1 MGASCCEKHR
11 SAQHDDS
18 MTEPDTVMG
27 WANMVL
33 ASLTNLAAELSPTP
47 SEWPRWAWVCVA
59 LWVLTSC
66 YFLLFAM
73 AMYLQ
78 ELKSYGGA
86 SRVSLPKML
95 AFSLTWMNGSL
106 LSSVLVIPDLLLGRR
121 ERAARNVH
129 YYGSLMGQFMFRI
142 LSKPPVVIGLENL
155 PPDGEKGMVY
165 VSNHQTSV
173 DIALFYYIGAE
184 RRFSWVSKSTVFLIP
199 GVGLLMKIAR
209 YVALTRGNRNSV
221 KKMFDDCK
229 ERLAAGWSVMIF
241 PQGTRR
247 RLKVLD
253 FKDGAFQLAIDS
265 NSVVVRKWVV
275 EKCCSLRLALLLLLS
290 CVVVGGADTMNAQ
303 HALCTRYIYLLWRQ
317 GRVKRKTSVLLLANP
332 KRVCIQLS
340 VGVELYCCRIR
351 YSCPLI
357 CSFPALFSSIV
368 VSVHAAKDR
377 AGLCTLS

>member
-1 MGASCCEKHR
+1 MGASCCEKH
-11 SAQHDDS
+11 AQEAQQDDS
-18 MTEPDTVMG
+18 MTEPDSVMG
-27 WANMVL
+27 MASMVL
-33 ASLTNLAAELSPTP
+33 ASLTNLAAEMAPTP

-106 LSSVLVIPDLLLGRR
+106 FCSALVIPDLLLGRR

-142 LSKPPVVIGLENL
+142 LSKPPIVIGLENL
-155 PPDGEKGMVY
+155 PPDGDKGMVY

-199 GVGLLMKIAR
+199 GVGLLMKIAK

-229 ERLAAGWSVMIF
+229 QRLAAGWSVMIF

-265 NSVVVRKWVV
+265 NSVVVRSG
-275 EKCCSLRLALLLLLS
+275 CGRHAAPSMALVLS
-290 CVVVGGADTMNAQ
+290 FAT
-303 HALCTRYIYLLWRQ
+303 
-317 GRVKRKTSVLLLANP
+317 
-332 KRVCIQLS
+332 S
-340 VGVELYCCRIR
+340 VGVDRLDCSCRVGLVTTRSCQRRGWRHPAGVLYQLTSVVKGCCIGFLSTSARPP
-351 YSCPLI
+351 YSADY
-357 CSFPALFSSIV
+357 CSQRHQREV
-368 VSVHAAKDR
+368 VY
-377 AGLCTLS
+377 L

>member
-1 MGASCCEKHR
+1 MKEEEETHRERESERCVATTTTTDVLQLGEAAAGDNPDATTMGASCCEH
-11 SAQHDDS
+11 AHHDDNS
-18 MTEPDTVMG
+18 MTEPVTG
-27 WANMVL
+27 WANTVL
-33 ASLTNLAAELSPTP
+33 ASLTGLAAELAPTP
-47 SEWPRWAWVCVA
+47 SEWPRWAWACVA
-59 LWVLTSC
+59 LWILTSC

-106 LSSVLVIPDLLLGRR
+106 LSSLLVIPDLLLGQR

-129 YYGSLMGQFMFRI
+129 YYGSIMGQLMFRI

-209 YVALTRGNRNSV
+209 YVALTRGNRDSV

-229 ERLAAGWSVMIF
+229 QRLEAGWSVMIF

-265 NSVVVRKWVV
+265 NSVVVSEEWVGLV
-275 EKCCSLRLALLLLLS
+275 REK
-290 CVVVGGADTMNAQ
+290 
-303 HALCTRYIYLLWRQ
+303 Y
-317 GRVKRKTSVLLLANP
+317 
-332 KRVCIQLS
+332 
-340 VGVELYCCRIR
+340 YCCTPINCCLVLSGCVGRF
-351 YSCPLI
+351 YSE
-357 CSFPALFSSIV
+357 
-368 VSVHAAKDR
+368 
-377 AGLCTLS
+377 

>member
-1 MGASCCEKHR
+1 MGKACCAGKAGHQHHDHHHHE
-11 SAQHDDS
+11 SAAHHADPAVRETEAAAHDAES
-18 MTEPDTVMG
+18 TAESL
-27 WANMVL
+27 ANAVL
-33 ASLTNLAAELSPTP
+33 VTAASLVAEVTARL

-59 LWVLTSC
+59 LWFLTSC
-66 YFLLFAM
+66 YFLLFAV

-86 SRVSLPKML
+86 SRVNLPKML

-106 LSSVLVIPDLLLGRR
+106 LSSVLCIPDLLLGRR
-121 ERAARNVH
+121 ERAAEKVH

-155 PPDGEKGMVY
+155 PPDGEKGMVF

-209 YVALTRGNRNSV
+209 YVALTRGNRDSV

-265 NSVVVRKWVV
+265 NSVVVSERNGHVI
-275 EKCCSLRLALLLLLS
+275 LL
-290 CVVVGGADTMNAQ
+290 
-303 HALCTRYIYLLWRQ
+303 
-317 GRVKRKTSVLLLANP
+317 
-332 KRVCIQLS
+332 
-340 VGVELYCCRIR
+340 
-351 YSCPLI
+351 YS
-357 CSFPALFSSIV
+357 SS
-368 VSVHAAKDR
+368 S
-377 AGLCTLS
+377 T

>member
-1 MGASCCEKHR
+1 MGAACCEKR
-11 SAQHDDS
+11 AAELAAQQLAAQEGGDDS
-18 MTEPDTVMG
+18 MTEPDGVMG
-27 WANMVL
+27 WASMVL
-33 ASLTNLAAELSPTP
+33 TSFTSLAAELSPTP
-47 SEWPRWAWVCVA
+47 SEWPRWAWVCVG

-86 SRVSLPKML
+86 SR
-95 AFSLTWMNGSL
+95 
-106 LSSVLVIPDLLLGRR
+106 
-121 ERAARNVH
+121 NVH

-142 LSKPPVVIGLENL
+142 LSKPPVVIGIENL
-155 PPDGEKGMVY
+155 PPDGDKGMVY

-229 ERLAAGWSVMIF
+229 QRLASGWSVMIF

-265 NSVVVRKWVV
+265 NSVVVPFTLDLPEDLFHGPKKRTKITVHKPIHPGDPEFKDVATLRKHCFDTVIG
-275 EKCCSLRLALLLLLS
+275 ALPYAEGMLEEQKKQKEAAEATAA
-290 CVVVGGADTMNAQ
+290 GAPFET
-303 HALCTRYIYLLWRQ
+303 
-317 GRVKRKTSVLLLANP
+317 KKT
-332 KRVCIQLS
+332 K
-340 VGVELYCCRIR
+340 
-351 YSCPLI
+351 
-357 CSFPALFSSIV
+357 
-368 VSVHAAKDR
+368 
-377 AGLCTLS
+377 

>member
-1 MGASCCEKHR
+1 MGAECCARHANNAE
-11 SAQHDDS
+11 SGAD
-18 MTEPDTVMG
+18 G
-27 WANMVL
+27 WANAAL
-33 ASLTNLAAELSPTP
+33 ATATSPAAEVMVTLY
-47 SEWPRWAWVCVA
+47 EWPRWAWACAA
-59 LWVLTSC
+59 LGFLVSC

-86 SRVSLPKML
+86 SRVNLLKML

-106 LSSVLVIPDLLLGRR
+106 ISSVLCIPDLLLGRR
-121 ERAARNVH
+121 ERAAERVH

-155 PPDGEKGMVY
+155 PPDGEKGMVF

-184 RRFSWVSKSTVFLIP
+184 RKFSWVSKSTVFLIP
-199 GVGLLMKIAR
+199 GVGLLMKIAK
-209 YVALTRGNRNSV
+209 YVALTRGNRDSV

-265 NSVVVRKWVV
+265 NSVVVPFTLDLPEDLFHGPKKRTKITVHKPIRPGDPEFKDVTTLRKHCFDTVIG
-275 EKCCSLRLALLLLLS
+275 ALPYAEAMLEEQKKQKEAAEAATIA
-290 CVVVGGADTMNAQ
+290 GGASAPPEE
-303 HALCTRYIYLLWRQ
+303 
-317 GRVKRKTSVLLLANP
+317 KKKT
-332 KRVCIQLS
+332 K
-340 VGVELYCCRIR
+340 
-351 YSCPLI
+351 
-357 CSFPALFSSIV
+357 
-368 VSVHAAKDR
+368 
-377 AGLCTLS
+377 

>member
-1 MGASCCEKHR
+1 MGASCCEKHAAQQAQQ
-11 SAQHDDS
+11 AQHDGS
-18 MTEPDTVMG
+18 VTEPGTAMG
-27 WANMVL
+27 WANMAL
-33 ASLTNLAAELSPTP
+33 SSLTSLAAELSPTP
-47 SEWPRWAWVCVA
+47 SEWPRWVWVCVA

-66 YFLLFAM
+66 YFLLFAV

-106 LSSVLVIPDLLLGRR
+106 LSSALVIPDLLLGRR

-155 PPDGEKGMVY
+155 PPDGDKGMVY

-229 ERLAAGWSVMIF
+229 QRLASGWSVMIF

-265 NSVVVRKWVV
+265 NSVVVPFTLDLPEDLFHGPKKRTKITVHKPIRPGDPEFKDVATLRKHCFDTVMG
-275 EKCCSLRLALLLLLS
+275 ALPYAEGMLEEQKKQKEAAEAAAAA
-290 CVVVGGADTMNAQ
+290 GGGD
-303 HALCTRYIYLLWRQ
+303 
-317 GRVKRKTSVLLLANP
+317 V
-332 KRVCIQLS
+332 
-340 VGVELYCCRIR
+340 
-351 YSCPLI
+351 PLETKK
-357 CSFPALFSSIV
+357 S
-368 VSVHAAKDR
+368 K
-377 AGLCTLS
+377 

>member
-1 MGASCCEKHR
+1 MGKACCAGKAHN
-11 SAQHDDS
+11 AGHTHDAGHAHNA
-18 MTEPDTVMG
+18 EPAADD
-27 WANMVL
+27 WAN
-33 ASLTNLAAELSPTP
+33 AAIATATSVAAWVTAWV
-47 SEWPRWAWVCVA
+47 SDWPRWAWACVA
-59 LWVLTSC
+59 LWFLASC
-66 YFLLFAM
+66 YFLLFAV

-106 LSSVLVIPDLLLGRR
+106 LCSVLCIPDLLRGRR
-121 ERAARNVH
+121 ERAAENVH
-129 YYGSLMGQFMFRI
+129 YWGSLMGQFMFRI

-155 PPDGEKGMVY
+155 PPDGDKGMVF

-199 GVGLLMKIAR
+199 GVGLLMKIAK
-209 YVALTRGNRNSV
+209 YVALTRGNRDSV
-221 KKMFDDCK
+221 QKMFDDCK

-265 NSVVVRKWVV
+265 NSVVVREDW
-275 EKCCSLRLALLLLLS
+275 
-290 CVVVGGADTMNAQ
+290 T
-303 HALCTRYIYLLWRQ
+303 
-317 GRVKRKTSVLLLANP
+317 
-332 KRVCIQLS
+332 
-340 VGVELYCCRIR
+340 
-351 YSCPLI
+351 
-357 CSFPALFSSIV
+357 
-368 VSVHAAKDR
+368 
-377 AGLCTLS
+377 

>member
-1 MGASCCEKHR
+1 MPCCEHHADHDSHR
-11 SAQHDDS
+11 DALGSVKTLAS
-18 MTEPDTVMG
+18 TAASTVM
-27 WANMVL
+27 
-33 ASLTNLAAELSPTP
+33 SLAADLAAQP
-47 SEWPRWAWVCVA
+47 SQWPRWAWVCLGV
-59 LWVLTSC
+59 WVLVSC
-66 YFLLFAM
+66 YFLLFAV

-106 LSSVLVIPDLLLGRR
+106 LSSALCIPDLLLGRR
-121 ERAARNVH
+121 ERAAEKVH
-129 YYGSLMGQFMFRI
+129 YYGSIMGQLMFRI

-184 RRFSWVSKSTVFLIP
+184 RKFSWVSKSTVFLIP
-199 GVGLLMKIAR
+199 GVGLLMKIAG
-209 YVALTRGNRNSV
+209 YVALTRGNRDSV
-221 KKMFDDCK
+221 RKMFDDCK

-265 NSVVVRKWVV
+265 NSVVVPFTLDLPENLFHGPKQRTKITVHEPIRPGDPAFKDVATLRKHCFDTVMG
-275 EKCCSLRLALLLLLS
+275 ALPYAEGMLEE
-290 CVVVGGADTMNAQ
+290 Q
-303 HALCTRYIYLLWRQ
+303 
-317 GRVKRKTSVLLLANP
+317 RKQ
-332 KRVCIQLS
+332 K
-340 VGVELYCCRIR
+340 EE
-351 YSCPLI
+351 
-357 CSFPALFSSIV
+357 
-368 VSVHAAKDR
+368 AAAAAA
-377 AGLCTLS
+377 AGEGTGSTPVIESKKTK

>member
-1 MGASCCEKHR
+1 M
-11 SAQHDDS
+11 DL
-18 MTEPDTVMG
+18 
-27 WANMVL
+27 W
-33 ASLTNLAAELSPTP
+33 ELSSVLNTENSVVRARTAPFWKEKAHHKGIRIPTCYCCAAGKSVLQTKALKMGCCKHHDEAGHHDGALESVQSWGAAAVSTVAAAATELSAKP
-47 SEWPRWAWVCVA
+47 AEWPRWAWACIA
-59 LWVLTSC
+59 LWVLLVC
-66 YFLLFAM
+66 YFLLFAV

-106 LSSVLVIPDLLLGRR
+106 LSSALCIPDLLLGRR
-121 ERAARNVH
+121 ERAAEKVH
-129 YYGSLMGQFMFRI
+129 YYGSIMGQLMFRI

-209 YVALTRGNRNSV
+209 YVALTRGNRDSV

-265 NSVVVRKWVV
+265 NSTVVRKRRRG
-275 EKCCSLRLALLLLLS
+275 KGM
-290 CVVVGGADTMNAQ
+290 GG
-303 HALCTRYIYLLWRQ
+303 
-317 GRVKRKTSVLLLANP
+317 
-332 KRVCIQLS
+332 
-340 VGVELYCCRIR
+340 
-351 YSCPLI
+351 
-357 CSFPALFSSIV
+357 V
-368 VSVHAAKDR
+368 VSGER
-377 AGLCTLS
+377 RLCCWFCSAL

>member
-1 MGASCCEKHR
+1 MGASCCEHHAKH
-11 SAQHDDS
+11 AQDGS
-18 MTEPDTVMG
+18 TTETVG
-27 WANMVL
+27 VVANTVL
-33 ASLTNLAAELSPTP
+33 ASLTGLAAELAPTP
-47 SEWPRWAWVCVA
+47 SEWPRWAWACVA
-59 LWVLTSC
+59 LWVLTVC

-106 LSSVLVIPDLLLGRR
+106 LSAFLVIPDLLLGRR

-155 PPDGEKGMVY
+155 PPDGEEGMVY

-209 YVALTRGNRNSV
+209 YVALTRGNRDSV

-247 RLKVLD
+247 RLKILD

-265 NSVVVRKWVV
+265 NSVVVR
-275 EKCCSLRLALLLLLS
+275 S
-290 CVVVGGADTMNAQ
+290 G
-303 HALCTRYIYLLWRQ
+303 
-317 GRVKRKTSVLLLANP
+317 
-332 KRVCIQLS
+332 VCEI
-340 VGVELYCCRIR
+340 
-351 YSCPLI
+351 
-357 CSFPALFSSIV
+357 FA
-368 VSVHAAKDR
+368 
-377 AGLCTLS
+377 